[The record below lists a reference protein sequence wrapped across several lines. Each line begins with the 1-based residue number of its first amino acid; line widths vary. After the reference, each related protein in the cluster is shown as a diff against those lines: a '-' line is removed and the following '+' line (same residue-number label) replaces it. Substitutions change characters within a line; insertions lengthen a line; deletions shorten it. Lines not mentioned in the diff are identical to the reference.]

1 MPQEYRKIKKQVN
14 TETHK
19 SPQLSL
25 AVLINLLFFFAFTAL
40 FLFTNNPFIP
50 ACTVRWAA
58 ALSLT
63 ILCWCMFQLIWRFSN
78 HLFRQIGAIDIKFV
92 KIPNEIMVTIMD
104 SFHLW
109 KLSTP
114 ILVISIVIIG
124 ITAWWLG
131 LSPFTPF
138 SVFEGSPIVENF
150 SVHFYPD
157 GKTLTQLPGSRMQIA
172 STQKMYVAAL
182 ISQSANPVCEW
193 STSMGNLL
201 PGTGCSTIYTSPL
214 IGDIDT
220 LTVHVQSA
228 CKTQDSFASLHI
240 DIIPP

>member
-1 MPQEYRKIKKQVN
+1 MSHRSRTVTEQVN
-14 TETHK
+14 NEANQ
-19 SPQLSL
+19 SPQFSL
-25 AVLINLLFFFAFTAL
+25 TVLLNLLFISTFTAL
-40 FLFTNNPFIP
+40 FLFTKNPFMP
-50 ACTVRWAA
+50 ACTVRLAG
-58 ALSLT
+58 ALGLT
-63 ILCWCMFQLIWRFSN
+63 TLCWCFLQLIWRFSN
-78 HLFRQIGAIDIKFV
+78 NLFRQIGTLDIKIV
-92 KIPNEIMVTIMD
+92 KIPNKVMVAIMD

-109 KLSTP
+109 KLSKL
-114 ILVISIVIIG
+114 ILVITILVIG

-138 SVFEGSPIVENF
+138 SVPEGSPIVENF

-157 GKTLTQLPGSRMQIA
+157 GKTLTHLPSSRMQIV
-172 STQKMYVAAL
+172 TNQKVYVAAL

-193 STSMGNLL
+193 SSSLGTLL
-201 PGTGCSTIYTSPL
+201 PGTGCSTLYTSPL

-240 DIIPP
+240 DILPP

>member
-1 MPQEYRKIKKQVN
+1 MPQPSWTVTEQVN
-14 TETHK
+14 TEANQ
-19 SPQLSL
+19 SPQFSL
-25 AVLINLLFFFAFTAL
+25 TVLLNLLFIFAFTAI
-40 FLFTNNPFIP
+40 FLFTKNPLMP
-50 ACTVRWAA
+50 ACTVRLAG
-58 ALSLT
+58 ALGLAV
-63 ILCWCMFQLIWRFSN
+63 LCWCFFQLIWRFTN
-78 HLFRQIGAIDIKFV
+78 NLFRQIGAIDVKIV
-92 KIPNEIMVTIMD
+92 KIPNNVMVSIMD

-109 KLSTP
+109 KLTNLV
-114 ILVISIVIIG
+114 LVISAVIIG

-138 SVFEGSPIVENF
+138 SVVEGSPIVENF

-157 GKTLTQLPGSRMQIA
+157 GKTLTQVPGSRIQIA
-172 STQKMYVAAL
+172 SSQKMYIAAS

-193 STSMGNLL
+193 STSLGMLL
-201 PGTGCSTIYTSPL
+201 PGTGCSTLYTSPL

-240 DIIPP
+240 DILPP